1 MNHDPHVCLHLGIPA
16 EALVL
21 IDPQSGSDPSSRP
34 GMRSPA
40 LLLALW
46 LVVMAL
52 VPGML
57 IAPRNVAPQPATPAQ
72 MAMVHGG
79 PPAML
84 AGARN
89 PAVPTT

>member
-1 MNHDPHVCLHLGIPA
+1 MNNAPHACLHLGIPA

-21 IDPQSGSDPSSRP
+21 IDPQLGSDPSSRR
-34 GMRSPA
+34 GTDSPA

-46 LVVMAL
+46 LVVMTV

-57 IAPRNVAPQPATPAQ
+57 FATRPADLQSALPAPIVK
-72 MAMVHGG
+72 VHGA

-89 PAVPTT
+89 PAAPSA